1 MATRARFRSILVGCL
16 LAVLMGG
23 AVAACSGGGGSI
35 PPVVVP
41 DREVEA
47 GTVRVAEE
55 TTKQAEEEAAKPA
68 EEETARWATEEA
80 ARRAEEEAARRAAEE
95 AARRAEEETARRAA
109 EEAAKRAEEEAARRA
124 EEAAARRAAE
134 DAAKRAADE
143 AARRAAQEAARRA
156 AEEEGRK
163 RETAISDRALVRASS
178 APRGLVFHAS
188 YFAPDVAGG
197 HWLRIPSPGHR
208 FDGHYHIVDRVS
220 DWSDSSNAIK
230 WPSLVL
236 EMLPSSTDLPHGMA
250 VAYTKSTG
258 DGVDLDY
265 AAYGWWAILPTR
277 WVTPRL
283 IASSSGLSLGTRTPS
298 ADMPGADTE
307 VTATWRGRATGV
319 GVGGSSR
326 WVLAGDVELNATL
339 RGAKPG
345 KVNGKIT
352 NTRAASVDTNLRDTG
367 KAGNW
372 YTVVLESTA
381 VNGGAYSGNASVLS
395 DLPEG
400 FAGPRFPDSYAGWYT
415 GMFYGSGAAETAGKG
430 YLFESTLNY
439 GSDNAVVFGFGARK

>member
-1 MATRARFRSILVGCL
+1 
-16 LAVLMGG
+16 
-23 AVAACSGGGGSI
+23 
-35 PPVVVP
+35 
-41 DREVEA
+41 
-47 GTVRVAEE
+47 
-55 TTKQAEEEAAKPA
+55 
-68 EEETARWATEEA
+68 
-80 ARRAEEEAARRAAEE
+80 
-95 AARRAEEETARRAA
+95 
-109 EEAAKRAEEEAARRA
+109 
-124 EEAAARRAAE
+124 
-134 DAAKRAADE
+134 
-143 AARRAAQEAARRA
+143 
-156 AEEEGRK
+156 
-163 RETAISDRALVRASS
+163 
-178 APRGLVFHAS
+178 
-188 YFAPDVAGG
+188 
-197 HWLRIPSPGHR
+197 
-208 FDGHYHIVDRVS
+208 
-220 DWSDSSNAIK
+220 
-230 WPSLVL
+230 
-236 EMLPSSTDLPHGMA
+236 MA